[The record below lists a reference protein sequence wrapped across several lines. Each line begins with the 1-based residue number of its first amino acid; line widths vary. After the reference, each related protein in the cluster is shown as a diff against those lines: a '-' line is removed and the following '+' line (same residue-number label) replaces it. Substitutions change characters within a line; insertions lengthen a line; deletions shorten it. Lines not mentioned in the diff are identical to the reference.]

1 MAINLPSCT
10 TRTLPVISGHCCIV
24 IVTTFSTIIQF
35 GLGSAPGIFKQIIS
49 NNFHII
55 FKYIIT

>member
-1 MAINLPSCT
+1 MAINLPSRT

-35 GLGSAPGIFKQIIS
+35 GLRSAPGIFKQ
-49 NNFHII
+49 NH
-55 FKYIIT
+55 FK